1 VLFRSAEAIR
11 AAGHKNVVFT
21 STMQA
26 AIEYLLR
33 EARPHDAVLTIGAGS
48 VGRALDQ
55 LAMLL
60 GSKVSTTV
68 VD

>member
-1 VLFRSAEAIR
+1 
-11 AAGHKNVVFT
+11 
-21 STMQA
+21 
-26 AIEYLLR
+26 LR

>member
-1 VLFRSAEAIR
+1 
-11 AAGHKNVVFT
+11 
-21 STMQA
+21 
-26 AIEYLLR
+26 
-33 EARPHDAVLTIGAGS
+33 VLTIGAGS

-55 LAMLL
+55 LAMLF